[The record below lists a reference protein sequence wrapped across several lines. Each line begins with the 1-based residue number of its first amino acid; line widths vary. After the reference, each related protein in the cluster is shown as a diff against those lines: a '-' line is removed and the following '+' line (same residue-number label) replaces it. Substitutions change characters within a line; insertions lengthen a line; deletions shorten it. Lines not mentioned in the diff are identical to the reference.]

1 MAAIHESL
9 AVHWRCFGH
18 LSRETETELETAG
31 GGEWGTI
38 EELPPGLKLNLSQR
52 RSAACRVP
60 GFASTD

>member
-18 LSRETETELETAG
+18 LSRETELETEW
-31 GGEWGTI
+31 EWGAI

-60 GFASTD
+60 GFASKD

>member
-18 LSRETETELETAG
+18 LSRETELETEWEW
-31 GGEWGTI
+31 GEWGAI

-52 RSAACRVP
+52 GSAACRVP
-60 GFASTD
+60 CYASKD

>member
-9 AVHWRCFGH
+9 AVRCFGH

-31 GGEWGTI
+31 GGKWGAI

-60 GFASTD
+60 GFASKD